1 MDEQLQQ
8 MEKRMNERFDRME
21 KMVADLIGVV
31 GKTNAMV
38 SDVKQEMSN
47 MRSDI
52 KGMEGAAALVDKRLD
67 WQSAK
72 IGQLEEKVAVK

>member
-1 MDEQLQQ
+1 MDEQLRQLEQ
-8 MEKRMNERFDRME
+8 KMNERFDRME

-47 MRSDI
+47 MRSDVNRI
-52 KGMEGAAALVDKRLD
+52 EGEAALLDKRLD
-67 WQSAK
+67 WQRTK
-72 IGQLEEKVAVK
+72 IAQLEEQAAVK